1 MKKTNVTG
9 MTLEEMGS
17 LMDSIGQPKYRAA
30 QLFNWIYKRTV
41 STFNEMTNFSK
52 SLRQQLDNMA
62 EIGLMSVEKQIN
74 STDGQTTKFLFKLN
88 DGLCVESVFMIEGK
102 RRTVC
107 LSSQVGCALGCS
119 FCATGK
125 MGFQR
130 NLSAGEIIDQLLTI
144 QRTLNVEVTNIVIMG
159 MGEPFLNYDEVIKA
173 CDIIS
178 HDKGIAIG
186 KRKITISTCGIV
198 PAIKRFADEGQ
209 RYKLAIS
216 LNAADDEIRSQFI
229 PTNKK
234 YPLNELINA
243 AKYYAAR
250 SRHRITFEYVII
262 DGLNDGIDDALK
274 LSKLI
279 QDLKCKINIIP
290 YNSIDKKQRPPS
302 EETIHAFIR
311 PFLNM
316 NVVISVRRSKGV
328 DIGAA
333 CGQLYHDHK
342 NQIKMK
348 GKFDANSIC

>member
-1 MKKTNVTG
+1 MKKTNVIG
-9 MTLEEMGS
+9 MTLEEMES
-17 LMDSIGQPKYRAA
+17 LMESIGQPKYRAA
-30 QLFNWIYKRTV
+30 QLFNWIYKRV
-41 STFNEMTNFSK
+41 VPSFDEMTNFSK

-62 EIGLMSVEKQIN
+62 EIGLMSVEKQVT
-74 STDGQTTKFLFKLN
+74 STDGETTKFLFKLKDN
-88 DGLCVESVFMIEGK
+88 LCVESVFMVDGK

-119 FCATGK
+119 FCETGK

-130 NLSAGEIIDQLLTI
+130 NLSAGEIVDQLLAI
-144 QRTLNVEVTNIVIMG
+144 QRNLKVEATNIVIMG

-186 KRKITISTCGIV
+186 KRKITISTSGIV

-216 LNAADDEIRSQFI
+216 LNAANDEIRTKLMPI
-229 PTNKK
+229 NKK

-243 AKYYAAR
+243 AKYYAAK
-250 SRHRITFEYVII
+250 SRNRITFEYVMI

-274 LSKLI
+274 SLKLI
-279 QDLKCKINIIP
+279 NGLKCKINIIP
-290 YNSIDKKQRPPS
+290 YNSIDEKQKPPS
-302 EETIHAFIR
+302 EEKINAFIR

-316 NVVISVRRSKGV
+316 NVVISVRRSKGG
-328 DIGAA
+328 DISAA
-333 CGQLYHDHK
+333 CGQLFYYHK
-342 NQIKMK
+342 NQIK
-348 GKFDANSIC
+348 NQS

>member
-1 MKKTNVTG
+1 MKKVNVTG
-9 MTLEEMGS
+9 MTLEQMES
-17 LMDSIGQPKYRAA
+17 LIESIGQPKYRAA
-30 QLFNWIYKRTV
+30 QLFNWVYKRGIL
-41 STFNEMTNFSK
+41 SFDEMTNFAK
-52 SLRQQLDNMA
+52 SLRQQLEDWA
-62 EIGLMSVEKQIN
+62 EIGHVSVEKQVT

-88 DGLCVESVFMIEGK
+88 DGLHVESVFMIDRK

-130 NLSAGEIIDQLLTI
+130 NLSAGEIVDQLLAI
-144 QRTLNVEVTNIVIMG
+144 QRALNVEATNIVVMG

-186 KRKITISTCGIV
+186 KRKITISTSGIV
-198 PAIKRFADEGQ
+198 TAIKRFTDEAQ

-216 LNAADDEIRSQFI
+216 LNASDDKIRNQLMPI
-229 PTNKK
+229 NKK

-243 AKYYAAR
+243 ARYYAAK
-250 SRHRITFEYVII
+250 SRHRITFEYVMIAGI
-262 DGLNDGIDDALK
+262 NDCVEDALK

-279 QDLKCKINIIP
+279 KGLKCKINIIP
-290 YNSIDKKQRPPS
+290 YNSIDKQQSPPS
-302 EETIHAFIR
+302 EETINAFIR
-311 PFLNM
+311 PFLNL
-316 NVVISVRRSKGV
+316 NVVISIRRSKGI

-333 CGQLYHDHK
+333 CGQLYY
-342 NQIKMK
+342 NISEIVT
-348 GKFDANSIC
+348 N

>member
-1 MKKTNVTG
+1 MKKVNVTG
-9 MTLEEMGS
+9 MTLEQMES
-17 LMDSIGQPKYRAA
+17 LIESIGQPKYRAA
-30 QLFNWIYKRTV
+30 QLFNWIYKRGIL
-41 STFNEMTNFSK
+41 SFDEMTNFAK
-52 SLRQQLDNMA
+52 SLRQQLEDWA
-62 EIGLMSVEKQIN
+62 EIGHVSVEKQVT

-88 DGLCVESVFMIEGK
+88 DGLHVESVFMIDRK

-130 NLSAGEIIDQLLTI
+130 NLSAGEIVDQLLAI
-144 QRTLNVEVTNIVIMG
+144 QRALNVEATNIVVMG

-186 KRKITISTCGIV
+186 KRKITISTSGIV
-198 PAIKRFADEGQ
+198 TAIKRFTDEAQ

-216 LNAADDEIRSQFI
+216 LNASDDKIRNQLMPI
-229 PTNKK
+229 NKK

-243 AKYYAAR
+243 ARYYAAK
-250 SRHRITFEYVII
+250 SRHRITFEYVMIAGI
-262 DGLNDGIDDALK
+262 NDCVEDALK

-279 QDLKCKINIIP
+279 KGLKCKINIIP
-290 YNSIDKKQRPPS
+290 YNSIDKQQSPPS
-302 EETIHAFIR
+302 EETINAFIR
-311 PFLNM
+311 PFLNL
-316 NVVISVRRSKGV
+316 NVVISIRRSKGI

-333 CGQLYHDHK
+333 CGQLYY
-342 NQIKMK
+342 NISEIVT
-348 GKFDANSIC
+348 N

>member
-1 MKKTNVTG
+1 MEKINITG
-9 MTLEEMGS
+9 MTLEEMEA
-17 LMDSIGQPKYRAA
+17 LLKSIGQPKYRAA
-30 QLFNWIYKRTV
+30 QLFNWIYKRAIL
-41 STFNEMTNFSK
+41 SFDEMTNFAK
-52 SLRQQLDNMA
+52 LLRQQLDNMA
-62 EIGLMSVEKQIN
+62 DIGHISIEKQLT
-74 STDGQTTKFLFKLN
+74 STDEQTTKFLFKLN
-88 DGLCVESVFMIEGK
+88 DGLCVESVFMIDGK

-107 LSSQVGCALGCS
+107 LSSQVGCALRCS

-130 NLSAGEIIDQLLTI
+130 NLSAGEIIDQLLAI

-186 KRKITISTCGIV
+186 KRKITISTSGIV
-198 PAIKRFADEGQ
+198 PAIKRFTKEDL

-216 LNAADDEIRSQFI
+216 LNAANDEIRTKLMPI
-229 PTNKK
+229 NKK
-234 YPLNELINA
+234 YPIDELINA
-243 AKYYAAR
+243 AKYYANK
-250 SRHRITFEYVII
+250 SRHRITFEYVMIAGVN
-262 DGLNDGIDDALK
+262 DSVEHALN
-274 LSKLI
+274 LSKLVKG
-279 QDLKCKINIIP
+279 LKCKINIIP

-302 EETIHAFIR
+302 EVTINAFIR

-333 CGQLYHDHK
+333 CGQLYHK
-342 NQIKMK
+342 I
-348 GKFDANSIC
+348 

>member
-1 MKKTNVTG
+1 MNKTNVTG
-9 MTLEEMGS
+9 MTLEQMGFFIE
-17 LMDSIGQPKYRAA
+17 SIGQPKYRSA

-41 STFNEMTNFSK
+41 QSFDEMTNFSK
-52 SLRQQLDNMA
+52 SLRQQLDNLA
-62 EIGLMSVEKQIN
+62 EIGYVSVEKQMI
-74 STDGQTTKFLFKLN
+74 SADGQTTKFLFKLKDN
-88 DGLCVESVFMIEGK
+88 LCVESVFMIEGK

-130 NLSAGEIIDQLLTI
+130 NLSAGEIVDQLLAI

-186 KRKITISTCGIV
+186 KRKITISTSGIV

-216 LNAADDEIRSQFI
+216 LNAATNEIRNELM
-229 PTNKK
+229 PVNKK

-243 AKYYAAR
+243 AKYYIAN

-262 DGLNDGIDDALK
+262 DGLNDDIDDALR
-274 LSKLI
+274 LAKLI
-279 QDLKCKINIIP
+279 NGLKCKINIIP
-290 YNSIDKKQRPPS
+290 YNSIDEKQKPPS
-302 EETIHAFIR
+302 EETINAYIR
-311 PFLNM
+311 PFLNL
-316 NVVISVRRSKGV
+316 NVVISVRRSKGG

-333 CGQLYHDHK
+333 CGQLFHNHK
-342 NQIKMK
+342 NQIK
-348 GKFDANSIC
+348 NQS